1 MAAKKET
8 TEAKADAFDADA
20 DKRRKS
26 KADMD
31 SQARRIGRERE
42 AAMAQRQAAAD
53 GQIDNTAPSPRMKAL
68 LKDHQRMGAR

>member
-1 MAAKKET
+1 MAKPKEG
-8 TEAKADAFDADA
+8 ADEFDAGA
-20 DKRRKS
+20 EKRRAS

-42 AAMAQRQAAAD
+42 AAMAQREAAAQ

-68 LKDHQRMGAR
+68 LKDHERMGAR